1 MALFVDVVKAM
12 SFRKAAD
19 ATGVPN
25 STLSRRISELEKAI
39 GLRLLHRTTRK
50 IELTEAGQLYFERCR
65 RIVDEAR
72 LAHEQLGE
80 MLAQP
85 NGVLR
90 ASLPVDFA
98 TTFLAP
104 LIPEFSRRY
113 PGITFDFD
121 LTPRR
126 VDMIS
131 EHYDVAIRIGQLQD
145 SNLIA
150 RQLASLKTY
159 LYASP
164 RYLALHGEPANPQ
177 ELQDHECLNILKS
190 NEWLL
195 HQGDERAKIITSS
208 KFTIN
213 SIGMIKQLAINDM
226 GIVLIPQEIAQ
237 PDVNAGHLVQ
247 ILHQWEGAPALVYA
261 ITETKL
267 LPAKTRCFIDF
278 LREYLGNKQK

>member
-12 SFRKAAD
+12 SFRKAAE
-19 ATGVPN
+19 ATKIPN
-25 STLSRRISELEKAI
+25 STLSRRIAELEKAI

-50 IELTEAGQLYFERCR
+50 IELTEAGQLYFEHCR
-65 RIVDEAR
+65 RIVEEAR
-72 LAHEQLGE
+72 VAHEQLGG

-85 NGVLR
+85 SGVLR

-104 LIPEFSRRY
+104 LMPLFTRRY

-126 VDMIS
+126 VDMVS
-131 EHYDVAIRIGQLQD
+131 EHYDVAIRIGPLQN
-145 SNLIA
+145 SNLIS
-150 RQLASLKTY
+150 RKLASLKTS

-164 RYLALHGEPANPQ
+164 AYLELHGEPETPTG
-177 ELQDHECLNILKS
+177 LQNHECLNMQKVGEWILKRN
-190 NEWLL
+190 NETLSL
-195 HQGDERAKIITSS
+195 DINS
-208 KFTIN
+208 KFSIN
-213 SIGMIKQLAINDM
+213 SIGMIRQLAIHGM
-226 GIVLIPQEIAQ
+226 GIILTPQGIVQ
-237 PDVNAGHLVQ
+237 PDVDAGRLVQ
-247 ILHQWEGAPALVYA
+247 VLKGWEGMPTIVSA

-278 LREYLGNKQK
+278 LREHLG